1 MVKILVDKSEYC
13 NLYKT
18 ISQLK
23 RQVSVLQSTLRL
35 FKVQNQKYLEW
46 KNNFIDFIDKKQ
58 NEMKFGKEYDENNKI
73 LLDLLNNEHKEYPF
87 YTPETLSLSNELYSF
102 SPKYYEILCKW
113 MPFPAESYIK
123 NYQEAQLRDIPK
135 MLTDCSMVKEIIN
148 HYKTVINCKKSDKL
162 TACLAVD
169 ALYFTP
175 EVKIDE
181 NNIIQGF
188 LFSDKEK
195 SNLPKNLNQKF
206 TKQPKLFEAFVSR
219 YFKKIIKAGFVFQ
232 LQLYDATF
240 PTCVIHI
247 EPSIDGKSN
256 QKIVDLL
263 KFFRKELKDLNII
276 VKSFAFD
283 GDNAYSQ
290 LHSNFYYSYIY
301 STIEKQTISF
311 HASVIRAV
319 CDFLHLIKRLRYR
332 ILGARIHGSFDLN
345 SPFIDMSIIQKILVY
360 LPTVVFDNNKY
371 TKMHDK
377 PPLALFSPRCFLDI
391 FNKKLFVAA
400 AFWFPICCG
409 IFGMDFPNIS
419 RKLRS
424 FFLECAFWFLVL
436 YRKISDNS
444 KTELNQKKRG
454 EKIDL
459 VFYDNSLLIEFTN
472 TIYSQIQLLTI
483 EKKFSFNSDSSMPL
497 EHKFGH
503 ARVRACDVHTLG
515 RFTKIIAKFQTFE
528 MQADQIK
535 IPGRSSFGQFVDDDD
550 DGQNYKPN
558 EIEIMNSASYQPL
571 DIATSFLNLAGFNIE
586 PKTDN
591 NDEAYWF
598 AAILDEF
605 FDEEK
610 AQKKTRRPFTWNKA
624 FLGVGGASRAAK
636 LIHTQGGS
644 KIAINLNSKP
654 KK

>member
-58 NEMKFGKEYDENNKI
+58 NEMKFGKEYDENNKN

-162 TACLAVD
+162 TAFLAVD

-247 EPSIDGKSN
+247 EPSVDGKSN

-444 KTELNQKKRG
+444 KTELNQKK
-454 EKIDL
+454 EVKKL
-459 VFYDNSLLIEFTN
+459 TLCFM
-472 TIYSQIQLLTI
+472 TI
-483 EKKFSFNSDSSMPL
+483 
-497 EHKFGH
+497 H
-503 ARVRACDVHTLG
+503 C
-515 RFTKIIAKFQTFE
+515 
-528 MQADQIK
+528 
-535 IPGRSSFGQFVDDDD
+535 
-550 DGQNYKPN
+550 
-558 EIEIMNSASYQPL
+558 
-571 DIATSFLNLAGFNIE
+571 
-586 PKTDN
+586 
-591 NDEAYWF
+591 
-598 AAILDEF
+598 
-605 FDEEK
+605 
-610 AQKKTRRPFTWNKA
+610 
-624 FLGVGGASRAAK
+624 
-636 LIHTQGGS
+636 
-644 KIAINLNSKP
+644 
-654 KK
+654 